1 MEKQIRNKNYV
12 GKWKEQNLKE
22 ERRIGLKASKKR
34 ITLDLSNLQQ
44 TALVGKALSSEVRL
58 EMLKLLI
65 ERSANISEMAA
76 EFGLPQSSAALHV
89 KVLEEAGMISVI
101 EQPGVRGAQK
111 VCGISFEDIYL
122 NAFRHKTEQEGSK
135 VFKFA
140 MPIGNYFDC
149 EVNGNCGIISEKGY
163 LGVEDFP
170 SSFYWQNRGEAQ
182 LLWFN
187 TGYVEYRFPTHL
199 MKSGQTQEVSFSF
212 EICSEAPGYQN
223 EWPSDITVWIN
234 GLEAATMTLPGD
246 FGGRR
251 GRLNPEWWGDTM
263 TQYGMYKSIRI
274 NSLGCYE
281 DDIKCSD
288 LSLEALQL
296 EKRNYISFKLGVK
309 PDAQHVGGMNLFGEK
324 FGDYAQGLVM
334 KVKVADGGSQ
344 QEVGTE

>member
-1 MEKQIRNKNYV
+1 MKTN
-12 GKWKEQNLKE
+12 
-22 ERRIGLKASKKR
+22 KKR
-34 ITLDLSNLQQ
+34 ISLDLNNPQR
-44 TALVGKALSSEVRL
+44 TALVGKALSSEIRL

-76 EFGLPQSSAALHV
+76 QFGIPQSSAALHV

-122 NAFRHKTEQEGSK
+122 NAFKHKTDQANSK
-135 VFKFA
+135 SFTFP

-149 EVNGNCGIISEKGY
+149 EIEGNCGIISEKGY

-170 SSFYWQNRGEAQ
+170 SSFYWQNRNEAQ

-199 MKSGQTQEVSFSF
+199 LKTGQVQEVSFSF
-212 EICSEAPGYQN
+212 EVCSEAPGYQN
-223 EWPSDITVWIN
+223 DWPSDITVWIN
-234 GLEAATMTLPGD
+234 GREIVTMTIPGD

-251 GRLNPEWWGDTM
+251 GRLNPEWWGDTL
-263 TQYGMYKSIRI
+263 TQYGLYKSIKI
-274 NSLGCYE
+274 NSRGCYE
-281 DDIKCSD
+281 DDLKCSD
-288 LSLEALQL
+288 QSLETLQL
-296 EKRNYISFKLGVK
+296 ENMSYISFKIGVK
-309 PDAQHVGGMNLFGEK
+309 ADAQHVGGMNLFGEK

-334 KVKVADGGSQ
+334 KVKITDEDSGQDA
-344 QEVGTE
+344 EM

>member
-1 MEKQIRNKNYV
+1 MKTN
-12 GKWKEQNLKE
+12 
-22 ERRIGLKASKKR
+22 KKR
-34 ITLDLSNLQQ
+34 ILLDLNHPQR

-65 ERSANISEMAA
+65 ERSANIGEIAA
-76 EFGLPQSSAALHV
+76 ALGLPQSSAALHV

-111 VCGISFEDIYL
+111 VCGISFEDIYM
-122 NAFRHKTEQEGSK
+122 NAFHHKVGQETSK
-135 VFKFA
+135 VLEFA
-140 MPIGNYFDC
+140 MPIGNYFEC
-149 EVNGNCGIISEKGY
+149 EVGGNCGIISEKGY

-187 TGYVEYRFPTHL
+187 TGFVEYRFPTHP
-199 MKSGQTQEVSFSF
+199 MKSGKTQEVSFSF

-223 EWPSDITVWIN
+223 DWPSDITVWVN
-234 GLEAATMTLPGD
+234 GQEIVTMTLPGD

-251 GRLNPEWWGDTM
+251 GRLNPEWWGDTL
-263 TQYGMYKSIRI
+263 TQYGLYKSIKI

-281 DDIKCSD
+281 DDIKCSN
-288 LSLEALQL
+288 LTMEALHL
-296 EKRNYISFKLGVK
+296 EEGNYVSFKLGVR
-309 PDAQHVGGMNLFGEK
+309 PDAVHVGGMNLFGEK

-334 KVKVADGGSQ
+334 KVRVIDGDSL
-344 QEVGTE
+344 QEV

>member
-1 MEKQIRNKNYV
+1 M
-12 GKWKEQNLKE
+12 
-22 ERRIGLKASKKR
+22 KASKKR
-34 ITLDLSNLQQ
+34 IALDLCNLQK

-65 ERSANISEMAA
+65 ERSANISEIAA
-76 EFGLPQSSAALHV
+76 EVGLPQSSAALHV

-111 VCGISFEDIYL
+111 VCGISFEDIYF
-122 NAFRHKTEQEGSK
+122 NAFKHKTEHDHSK
-135 VFKFA
+135 VFTFP

-170 SSFYWQNRGEAQ
+170 SSFYWQNRSEAQ

-187 TGYVEYRFPTHL
+187 TGFVEYRFPTHL
-199 MKSGQTQEVSFSF
+199 MRTGQIQEVSFSF

-223 EWPSDITVWIN
+223 DWPSDITVWVN
-234 GLEAATMTLPGD
+234 GQEIVTMTLPGD

-263 TQYGMYKSIRI
+263 TQYGMYKSIKI
-274 NSLGCYE
+274 NSMGCYE
-281 DDIKCSD
+281 DDIKCS
-288 LSLEALQL
+288 SLTMETLRL
-296 EKRNYISFKLGVK
+296 EEKNYVSFKLGVR
-309 PDAQHVGGMNLFGEK
+309 PDAVHAGGMNLFGEK
-324 FGDYAQGLVM
+324 FGDYAQGLLM
-334 KVKVADGGSQ
+334 KVRVIDGDSP
-344 QEVGTE
+344 QEE

>member
-1 MEKQIRNKNYV
+1 MKTN
-12 GKWKEQNLKE
+12 
-22 ERRIGLKASKKR
+22 KKR
-34 ITLDLSNLQQ
+34 ITLDLKNLQQ

-122 NAFRHKTEQEGSK
+122 NAFKHKVDQDDSK
-135 VFKFA
+135 VFRFP

-149 EVNGNCGIISEKGY
+149 EVEGNCGIISEKGY

-170 SSFYWQNRGEAQ
+170 SSFYWPDRTQAQ

-187 TGYVEYRFPTHL
+187 TGFVEYRFPTHL
-199 MKSGQTQEVSFSF
+199 LRSGQIQEVSFSF

-223 EWPSDITVWIN
+223 DWPSDISVWIN
-234 GLEAATMTLPGD
+234 GREIVTMTLPGD

-263 TQYGMYKSIRI
+263 TQFGLYKSIKI

-281 DDIKCSD
+281 DDVKCSN
-288 LSLEALQL
+288 LSLDSLRL
-296 EKRNYISFKLGVK
+296 EKGNYISFKLGVR
-309 PDAQHVGGMNLFGEK
+309 PDALHVGGMNLFGEK

-334 KVKVADGGSQ
+334 KVKVANGNSQ
-344 QEVGTE
+344 QEEVL